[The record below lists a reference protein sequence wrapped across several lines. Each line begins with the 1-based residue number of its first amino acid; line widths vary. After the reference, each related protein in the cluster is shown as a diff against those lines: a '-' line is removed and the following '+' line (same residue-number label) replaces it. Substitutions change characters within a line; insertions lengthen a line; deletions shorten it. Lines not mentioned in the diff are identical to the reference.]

1 MNTTGA
7 AAGGIGAVA
16 LGLVVL
22 FYQIGRWR
30 GGDPTPPIH
39 FAAGVAIA
47 ALLLLGGGVLGTMGG
62 TTAALGDGIGRYAL
76 ESAAGTTAAAGSGTK
91 PPLTG
96 GEKVGVGGVIAGL
109 CLLALYLGLIKSG
122 RHDLKS
128 PVLRGA
134 LVGVWLGASA
144 GLIGMAL
151 GLIQT
156 SGNTV
161 GDMLVRSI

>member
-22 FYQIGRWR
+22 FYQIGAWR
-30 GGDPTPPIH
+30 GGDPTPKMH
-39 FAAGVAIA
+39 FFAGVALA
-47 ALLLLGGGVLGTMGG
+47 ALLFLGGGILGVMGG
-62 TTAALGDGIGRYAL
+62 AAAALGDGIGRYAL
-76 ESAAGTTAAAGSGTK
+76 ENATGAAAAAGK
-91 PPLTG
+91 RPPMTG
-96 GEKVGVGGVIAGL
+96 GEKIGVSGAIAGL

-122 RHDLKS
+122 RYDLKA
-128 PVLRGA
+128 PLIRGS
-134 LVGVWLGASA
+134 LVGIWLGASA

-151 GLIQT
+151 GLIRT

-161 GDMLVRSI
+161 GDILIHSI